1 MTTIA
6 VLTDPPREGLV
17 LPRLTE
23 TSPLTEPETTDLAVA
38 MLADT
43 LVAAERS
50 GGELLVN
57 YRPDDL
63 LPGRFREGEG
73 SAEEEVRDLAAS
85 VLDEEPRVEVQV
97 GSTLS
102 ARTGN
107 TITHLLDREEVASAA
122 VVRPNAPFLLRATL
136 DSAAMKLRRSEVV
149 LAPSTGG
156 RVAFAGFRSPIDFE
170 DALGGLELEILTGR
184 GVEAGH
190 EVDFLPMLPTVE
202 TGSDLATLVSMVRAR
217 SDADR
222 IVPGYTAAWVEESGL
237 SVAVEEGEA
246 RLVRG

>member
-6 VLTDPPREGLV
+6 VLADPPRDGLV
-17 LPRLTE
+17 LPRLPE
-23 TSPLTEPETTDLAVA
+23 TSPLSAPEVTDLSIA
-38 MLADT
+38 MLADA
-43 LVAAERS
+43 LVAADRS
-50 GGELLVN
+50 GGDLLVN

-63 LPGRFREGEG
+63 LPGRFQTGDG
-73 SAEEEVRDLAAS
+73 SAEEEVRDLTES

-102 ARTGN
+102 ARAGN

-149 LAPSTGG
+149 LGPSSAG
-156 RVAFAGFRSPIDFE
+156 RVAFAGFGSPIDFE
-170 DALGGLELEILTGR
+170 DALGGVELETLTER

-202 TGSDLATLVSMVRAR
+202 TGSDLATLVSMVRAH
-217 SDADR
+217 SAAER
-222 IVPGYTAAWVEESGL
+222 IVPTYTAAWVEESGL
-237 SVAVEEGEA
+237 SVEIDEGEP
-246 RLVRG
+246 RLVRE